1 MKRNNFIAGF
11 VSGAL
16 IFGAIGAI
24 AAEIIATPNPFPI
37 KLNGENVNIEGYN
50 INDQT
55 YFKLRDISEAV
66 GGFDVDFQDDTIIL
80 STEQEK
86 ETETDTE
93 TEEEQVASLLY
104 QGHGSFRLT
113 TAEGKV
119 IYIDPYAG
127 EGYDAPADAILITHE
142 HKDHNQTDLV
152 TQAEDCVVFRSAD
165 AIGEDGYVEADIAG
179 VHVEP
184 VQAYNQNHD
193 VTKCVGYLVT
203 VGDKVLYF
211 AGDTSKTD
219 QMAELP
225 EKNIDYAFLPT
236 DGHFNM
242 DMPEAIEC
250 AELIQAKHTVP
261 VHMSPGSLFD
271 EERAALFETPSALIV
286 AAGETIEL

>member
-24 AAEIIATPNPFPI
+24 AAGITATPNPFPI
-37 KLNGENVNIEGYN
+37 ILNGENVSIEGYN

-66 GGFDVDFQDDTIIL
+66 GSFDVDFKDGTIIL
-80 STEQEK
+80 SAKQESQ
-86 ETETDTE
+86 TE
-93 TEEEQVASLLY
+93 TEGEQVASLLY

-113 TAEGKV
+113 TNEGKV
-119 IYIDPYAG
+119 IYIDPYTG
-127 EGYDAPADAILITHE
+127 EGYDAVADAVLITHE
-142 HKDHNQTDLV
+142 HQDHNRTELI
-152 TQAEDCVVFRSAD
+152 TQMTEDCVVFRSED
-165 AIGEDGYVEADIAG
+165 AIGEDGYIEADIAG

-193 VTKCVGYLVT
+193 VTKCVGYIVT
-203 VGDKVLYF
+203 VGETVLYF

-219 QMAELP
+219 QMAELS

-236 DGHFNM
+236 DGRFNM

-250 AELIQAKHTVP
+250 AELIGAKHTVP

-271 EERAALFETPSALIV
+271 PERAALFDTPSALIV
-286 AAGETIEL
+286 AAGETIEF

>member
-37 KLNGENVNIEGYN
+37 KLNGEEVSIEGYN

-66 GGFDVDFQDDTIIL
+66 GGFDVDFQDDAIIL
-80 STEQEK
+80 STEK
-86 ETETDTE
+86 ETEA
-93 TEEEQVASLLY
+93 EQMASLLY

-113 TAEGKV
+113 TDEGKV

-127 EGYDAPADAILITHE
+127 EGYDAEADAILVTHE
-142 HKDHNQTDLV
+142 HPDHNKIELV
-152 TQAEDCVVFRSAD
+152 PQKEDCVIFRSVD
-165 AIGEDGYVEADIAG
+165 AIGEDGYIEADIAG

-203 VGDKVLYF
+203 VGDTLLYF

-219 QMAELP
+219 QMAELAD
-225 EKNIDYAFLPT
+225 KNIDYAFLPT

-242 DMPEAIEC
+242 DMPEAVEC

-271 EERAALFETPSALIV
+271 PERAALFDTPSALII

>member
-24 AAEIIATPNPFPI
+24 AAGITATENPFPI
-37 KLNGENVNIEGYN
+37 KLNGEDVTIEGYN

-66 GGFDVDFQDDTIIL
+66 GGFDVDFKDDTIIL
-80 STEQEK
+80 TTEQE
-86 ETETDTE
+86 EETE

-113 TAEGKV
+113 TDEGKV

-127 EGYDAPADAILITHE
+127 EGYDAVADAVLITHE
-142 HKDHNQTDLV
+142 HPDHNKTELI
-152 TQAEDCVVFRSAD
+152 TQMMEDCVVFRSAD
-165 AIGEDGYVEADIAG
+165 AIGEDGYIETDIAG

-203 VGDKVLYF
+203 VGDTVLYF

-219 QMAELP
+219 QMAELAD
-225 EKNIDYAFLPT
+225 KNIDYAFLPC

-250 AELIQAKHTVP
+250 AELIGAKHTVP

-271 EERAALFETPSALIV
+271 ADRAALFDTPSALII
-286 AAGETIEL
+286 AAGEVIEF

>member
-1 MKRNNFIAGF
+1 MKRSNFIAGF

-16 IFGAIGAI
+16 IFGAIGAV
-24 AAEIIATPNPFPI
+24 AAQITASPNPFPI

-50 INDQT
+50 ISGST

-66 GGFDVDFQDDTIIL
+66 GGFDVDFKDKTIIL
-80 STEQEK
+80 STK
-86 ETETDTE
+86 TE
-93 TEEEQVASLLY
+93 TEEQMTSLLY

-113 TAEGKV
+113 TDEGKV

-127 EGYDAPADAILITHE
+127 EGYDAVADAVLITHE
-142 HKDHNQTDLV
+142 HPDHNRTELI
-152 TQAEDCVVFRSAD
+152 TQMTEDCVVFRSED
-165 AIGEDGYVEADIAG
+165 AIGEDGYIEADIAG

-203 VGDKVLYF
+203 VGDTLLYF

-219 QMAELP
+219 QMAELAD
-225 EKNIDYAFLPT
+225 KNIDYAFLPT

-271 EERAALFETPSALIV
+271 PERAALFDTPSALIV
-286 AAGETIEL
+286 AAGEVIKF